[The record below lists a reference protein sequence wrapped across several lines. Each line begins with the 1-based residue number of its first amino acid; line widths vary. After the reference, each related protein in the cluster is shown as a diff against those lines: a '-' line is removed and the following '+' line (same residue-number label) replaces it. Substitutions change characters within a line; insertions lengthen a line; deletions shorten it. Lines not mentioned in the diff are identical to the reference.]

1 MSIKVMKF
9 GGTSIGD
16 IRRIEHVTKIILK
29 RIKAGEKK
37 ILMVVSA
44 MSGVT
49 NKLVKEYVDIEN
61 NIYNPE
67 YDSIISTGE
76 QHSSAL
82 ISTILNKNM
91 ITSRSLLG
99 WQIPIH
105 TDKSYGKARILNI
118 NSTYIKNL
126 FKKYKV
132 LVVSGFQGISE
143 DNRITTL
150 GRGGS
155 DTTAVALSVALGLKN
170 CEIFTD
176 VDGIFTSD
184 PRIVLSAKK
193 IDFITYEEILELA
206 SLGSKVLHPRSVELA
221 MKYGIKIHV
230 RSSFNKTEGT
240 IVLKEEKKLEKEV
253 VTGLTSSENEA
264 KITLKGI
271 PDKPGVAA
279 KIFGL
284 LAKYK
289 INVDMIVQ
297 NITDDGKYASLTFT
311 VPEED
316 QKKAVNELKIS
327 KIKFNKIHADNNI
340 CKVSI
345 VGVGMKSNVGVAEK
359 MREEARETIEENF
372 QIYSNWMKDELKLE
386 AELVIREGEKATEV
400 LNQISEDKEVGVLV
414 LGANNSS
421 EGPGPLISQLVS
433 RDGGNLPIPVT
444 IVPGSMTKERIE
456 AVS

>member
-16 IRRIEHVTKIILK
+16 IKRIEHVTKIISK
-29 RIKAGEKK
+29 RIKAGDKK

-61 NIYNPE
+61 NIHNPE

-76 QHSSAL
+76 QYSSAL
-82 ISTILNKNM
+82 ISTFLNKNM

-118 NSTYIKNL
+118 SSTYIKNL

-206 SLGSKVLHPRSVELA
+206 SLGSKVLHPRSVE
-221 MKYGIKIHV
+221 
-230 RSSFNKTEGT
+230 
-240 IVLKEEKKLEKEV
+240 
-253 VTGLTSSENEA
+253 
-264 KITLKGI
+264 
-271 PDKPGVAA
+271 
-279 KIFGL
+279 
-284 LAKYK
+284 
-289 INVDMIVQ
+289 
-297 NITDDGKYASLTFT
+297 
-311 VPEED
+311 
-316 QKKAVNELKIS
+316 
-327 KIKFNKIHADNNI
+327 
-340 CKVSI
+340 
-345 VGVGMKSNVGVAEK
+345 
-359 MREEARETIEENF
+359 
-372 QIYSNWMKDELKLE
+372 
-386 AELVIREGEKATEV
+386 
-400 LNQISEDKEVGVLV
+400 
-414 LGANNSS
+414 
-421 EGPGPLISQLVS
+421 
-433 RDGGNLPIPVT
+433 
-444 IVPGSMTKERIE
+444 
-456 AVS
+456 